1 MTKSTNI
8 TIERKVAG
16 PLEPEC
22 AIGKQAGKSWTAW
35 FFLVAI
41 VGVAGYLPWLG
52 SFGPIDPTDSFFLE
66 SGREM
71 VETGKYLLPL
81 NNYVPWLDKP
91 VLFFWM
97 VAGAYKLFGVS
108 PFVGR
113 LPVALSAVALGVVLF
128 HSTSVQIRA
137 RTAAL
142 AAVILLCLPLSS
154 IVGHVC
160 LTDMT
165 LTLCVT
171 GTILY
176 LHRGLRENSR
186 GLIFLGYVFNAFG
199 LLCKGPI
206 ASIIPAVSLLAYL
219 VLSRRSVSGVWSG
232 IRQLNPLAG
241 LIPAVLVNVPWYAA
255 AMVATDGRFF
265 EAFFWQQN
273 FGRMMGTVNHQMPWY
288 FYIPV
293 FFGGFFPWCLLTVGS
308 PGFFRKAFAADR
320 RSRSQSVLSASPA
333 VGSSSAG
340 SPSLTVTGPG
350 ATSIPASPLTD
361 MFRLCLSWF
370 LVVMLLFSAIKTK
383 LPTYILPAAPAFA
396 ILVSMQLQVLMRR
409 SGKLLLVTEVICLV
423 ALLVAV
429 CVQPVLPAYLKTF
442 IFTNWLAAVLVF
454 GAVGTSI
461 VLQCRK
467 KSRSAV
473 VCLCAALTMACA
485 VFVPKGL
492 RAFHDHRQVGFN
504 SLVTIARDA
513 NATVAILSAEEPMMP
528 YILHKPVFR
537 LQSGEA
543 AAEFVSTGDAPHY
556 LLVPK
561 EMVARLDWF
570 PGGNRFVAAKGK
582 WHLYE
587 VFGQ

>member
-1 MTKSTNI
+1 MSKNTNI
-8 TIERKVAG
+8 TIERAVAVEPIQTASLSG
-16 PLEPEC
+16 P
-22 AIGKQAGKSWTAW
+22 QAGKSWLAW
-35 FFLVAI
+35 FLLVAV

-113 LPVALSAVALGVVLF
+113 LPVALSAVALGLVLF
-128 HSTSVQIRA
+128 HSTSGQIRA
-137 RTAAL
+137 RAAAL

-165 LTLCVT
+165 LTLCVS

-176 LHRGLRENSR
+176 LHKGLRENSR

-206 ASIIPAVSLLAYL
+206 ASIVPAVALLSYL
-219 VLSRRSVSGVWSG
+219 VLSRRTVSGVWSG
-232 IRQLNPLAG
+232 IRQLNPLVG
-241 LIPAVLVNVPWYAA
+241 LIPAVLVNLPWYAA

-293 FFGGFFPWCLLTVGS
+293 FFGGFFPWCLLTICS
-308 PGFFRKAFAADR
+308 PGFFRRAFAADR
-320 RSRSQSVLSASPA
+320 SERSKSLLSFGP
-333 VGSSSAG
+333 VGSSSM
-340 SPSLTVTGPG
+340 TK
-350 ATSIPASPLTD
+350 TSKAAPHTD

-396 ILVSMQLQVLMRR
+396 ILVSMQLQVLMRGP
-409 SGKLLLVTEVICLV
+409 GKLLLVTEVICLV

-442 IFTNWLAAVLVF
+442 IFTNWLAALLVF

-467 KSRSAV
+467 RSRSAV

-504 SLVTIARDA
+504 SLVTIAGDA
-513 NATVAILSAEEPMMP
+513 KASVAILSAEEPMMP

-582 WHLYE
+582 WYLYE
-587 VFGQ
+587 VFAP

>member
-1 MTKSTNI
+1 MTKSANI
-8 TIERKVAG
+8 TIERQAADEVLKPRSSTSRPSGDARLWFLIVA
-16 PLEPEC
+16 C
-22 AIGKQAGKSWTAW
+22 
-35 FFLVAI
+35 
-41 VGVAGYLPWLG
+41 VGLAGYLPWLG

-108 PFVGR
+108 PFIGR
-113 LPVALSAVALGVVLF
+113 LPAALSAVALGLVIF
-128 HSTSVQIRA
+128 QSVSGQIRA
-137 RTAAL
+137 RCAVL

-154 IVGHVC
+154 IVGHIC

-165 LTLCVT
+165 LTLCVS

-176 LHRGLRENSR
+176 LHKGLRENSR
-186 GLIFLGYVFNAFG
+186 WYLLLGYTFNAFG

-206 ASIIPAVSLLAYL
+206 ASIIPAAALCAYL
-219 VLSRRSVSGVWSG
+219 FMARRSITGVWSG
-232 IRQLNPLAG
+232 IRQLNPLVG
-241 LIPAVLVNVPWYAA
+241 LLPAALVNVPWYAA
-255 AMVATDGRFF
+255 AMVATEGRFF

-293 FFGGFFPWCLLTVGS
+293 FFGGFFPWCLFTVAV
-308 PGFFRKAFAADR
+308 PVFFRKAFAAGCPSVR
-320 RSRSQSVLSASPA
+320 GRS
-333 VGSSSAG
+333 
-340 SPSLTVTGPG
+340 
-350 ATSIPASPLTD
+350 ATDEAAAHTD

-370 LVVMLLFSAIKTK
+370 LVVMCLFTAIKTK

-409 SGKLLLVTEVICLV
+409 SGKLLLAAEMVCLL
-423 ALLVAV
+423 AFLVAV
-429 CVQPVLPAYLKTF
+429 CVQPLLPAYLKSF
-442 IFTNWLAAVLVF
+442 IFTNWWAALLVF
-454 GAVGTSI
+454 GAVGASI
-461 VLQCRK
+461 VFQLKRK
-467 KSRSAV
+467 SCVAIS
-473 VCLCAALTMACA
+473 CLCAALTIACA

-492 RAFHDHRQVGFN
+492 RAFHDQRQVGFN
-504 SLVTIARDA
+504 SLVGIARDA

-543 AAEFVSTGDAPHY
+543 ASDFLAAGTAPHY

-561 EMVARLDWF
+561 EMIARLDWF

-587 VFGQ
+587 VFAPR